1 MDDLFKPL
9 GIALGLG
16 LLVGLQREWDKHQ
29 IAGIRTFTLITLL
42 GAITALLARDF
53 GGWIVAAGLIGLAG
67 LLITGNWVAEERTD
81 DPGIGQTTEVA
92 ALVMFGVGAMLIAG
106 HTTPAVVLGGATA
119 VLLHMK
125 NRMESLVGSLSP
137 ADVRAVFQFV
147 LLALVIL
154 PLLPDETYGPYDV
167 LNPYK
172 VWLMVVLIV
181 AISLSAY
188 VAYRIVGV
196 RAGSVLG
203 GILGGLISSTATTV
217 SYARQCKSHP
227 KLVGTAAFVIIV
239 ASTIV
244 LVRVAIEIAAVARG
258 LLPELLPPFIAVFA
272 LMAAIS
278 VWLYY
283 RLQQSKAQ
291 PTEHSNPSQLKPALI
306 FGAMYAV
313 VLLLVAFV
321 KDHFGD
327 TAIYA
332 AALISGLT
340 DVDALTL
347 SVASLFNEERLSAD
361 TSWRAILLAT
371 LSNLAFKAGAAG
383 VLGGAKLFRIVGIA
397 FGVTIA
403 AGLAVFFLWPSGG
416 SVAVPVL
423 EGLP

>member
-1 MDDLFKPL
+1 MDDIFKPL

-16 LLVGLQREWDKHQ
+16 LLVGLQREWEKHPL
-29 IAGIRTFTLITLL
+29 AGIRTFTLITLL

-67 LLITGNWVAEERTD
+67 LLITGNWLAEDGTD
-81 DPGIGQTTEVA
+81 DPGVGQTTEVA
-92 ALVMFGVGAMLIAG
+92 ALVMFCVGAMLIAG

-125 NRMESLVGSLSP
+125 NRMQSLVGRLDA
-137 ADVRAVFQFV
+137 ADVRAIFQFV
-147 LLALVIL
+147 LISMVIL

-167 LNPYK
+167 LSPFK
-172 VWLMVVLIV
+172 IWLMVVLIV

-188 VAYRIVGV
+188 VAYRMVGV
-196 RAGSVLG
+196 RAGSILG
-203 GILGGLISSTATTV
+203 GVLGGLISSTATTV
-217 SYARQCKSHP
+217 SYARQCKSNP
-227 KLVGTAAFVIIV
+227 KLVGTAAFVIVV

-258 LLPELLPPFIAVFA
+258 LLPELLPPFIGVFV

-278 VWLYY
+278 GWLYF

-291 PTEHSNPSQLKPALI
+291 ATEHSNPSQLKPALI
-306 FGAMYAV
+306 FGAMYAL

-321 KDHFGD
+321 KDRFGD

-347 SVASLFNEERLSAD
+347 SVAALFNDERLSAD

-397 FGVTIA
+397 FGTTFV
-403 AGLAVFFLWPSGG
+403 AGLAVIFVWP
-416 SVAVPVL
+416 
-423 EGLP
+423 

>member
-1 MDDLFKPL
+1 MDDIFKPL

-16 LLVGLQREWDKHQ
+16 LLVGLQREWDRHEL
-29 IAGIRTFTLITLL
+29 AGIRTFTLITLL

-53 GGWIVAAGLIGLAG
+53 GGWVVAAGLIGLAG
-67 LLITGNWVAEERTD
+67 LLITGNWMAEDGGED
-81 DPGIGQTTEVA
+81 AGVGQTTEVA
-92 ALVMFGVGAMLIAG
+92 ALVMFCVGAMLIAG
-106 HTTPAVVLGGATA
+106 YTTAAVVLGGATA

-125 NRMESLVGSLSP
+125 DRMEKLVGSLS
-137 ADVRAVFQFV
+137 ASDVRAIFQFV

-154 PLLPDETYGPYDV
+154 PLLPDRTYGPYDV
-167 LNPYK
+167 LSPFK
-172 VWLMVVLIV
+172 IWLMVVLIV

-196 RAGSVLG
+196 RAGSILG
-203 GILGGLISSTATTV
+203 GVLGGLISSTATTV

-227 KLVGTAAFVIIV
+227 KLVGTASFVIVV

-258 LLPELLPPFIAVFA
+258 LLPELLPPFAAVFV

-278 VWLYY
+278 GWLYF
-283 RLQQSKAQ
+283 RLQQDKAQ
-291 PTEHSNPSQLKPALI
+291 PTEHKNPSQLKPALV
-306 FGAMYAV
+306 FGAMYAL

-347 SVASLFNEERLSAD
+347 SVASLFNQERLSAD

-371 LSNLAFKAGAAG
+371 LSNLVFKAGAAG
-383 VLGGAKLFRIVGIA
+383 VLGGPRLFRIVGVA
-397 FGVTIA
+397 FGVTIV
-403 AGLAVFFLWPSGG
+403 AGLAVIFTWPSGNG
-416 SVAVPVL
+416 
-423 EGLP
+423 

>member
-1 MDDLFKPL
+1 
-9 GIALGLG
+9 
-16 LLVGLQREWDKHQ
+16 
-29 IAGIRTFTLITLL
+29 
-42 GAITALLARDF
+42 
-53 GGWIVAAGLIGLAG
+53 
-67 LLITGNWVAEERTD
+67 
-81 DPGIGQTTEVA
+81 
-92 ALVMFGVGAMLIAG
+92 MLIAG
-106 HTTPAVVLGGATA
+106 YTMPAVVLGGATA

-125 NRMESLVGSLSP
+125 DRMERLVGSLSA
-137 ADVRAVFQFV
+137 ADVRAIFQFV
-147 LLALVIL
+147 LLAMVIL

-167 LNPYK
+167 LNPFK

-217 SYARQCKSHP
+217 SYARQCKSNP
-227 KLVGTAAFVIIV
+227 KLVGTAAFVIVV

-244 LVRVAIEIAAVARG
+244 LVRVAIEIAAVAGG
-258 LLPELLPPFIAVFA
+258 LLPALIPPFVGVFA
-272 LMAAIS
+272 LMGASSA
-278 VWLYY
+278 WLYY

-347 SVASLFNEERLSAD
+347 SVASLFNQESLSAD

-383 VLGGAKLFRIVGIA
+383 VLGGAALFRIVGIA
-397 FGVTIA
+397 FGVTIL
-403 AGLAVFFLWPSGG
+403 AGLGVILAWP
-416 SVAVPVL
+416 
-423 EGLP
+423 

>member
-1 MDDLFKPL
+1 MDDIFKPL

-16 LLVGLQREWDKHQ
+16 LLVGLQREWDKHPL
-29 IAGIRTFTLITLL
+29 AGIRTFTLITLF

-53 GGWIVAAGLIGLAG
+53 GGWIVAAGLLALAG
-67 LLITGNWVAEERTD
+67 LLITGNWMKDGELRKGSV
-81 DPGIGQTTEVA
+81 GQTTEMA
-92 ALVMFGVGAMLIAG
+92 ALVMYGVGAMLMAG
-106 HTTPAVVLGGATA
+106 YTIPAVVLGGSTA

-125 NRMESLVGSLSP
+125 DRMESFVGSLS
-137 ADVRAVFQFV
+137 ALDVRVIFQFV
-147 LLALVIL
+147 LLAMVIL

-167 LNPYK
+167 LNPFK

-196 RAGSVLG
+196 RAGSILG

-217 SYARQCKSHP
+217 SYARQCKNNP
-227 KLVGTAAFVIIV
+227 KLVGTAAFVIVV

-244 LVRVAIEIAAVARG
+244 LVRVTIEIAAVARG
-258 LLPELLPPFIAVFA
+258 LLPQMLPPFIALFV
-272 LMAAIS
+272 LMTAIS
-278 VWLYY
+278 VWLYFH
-283 RLQQSKAQ
+283 LEQGEAE

-321 KDHFGD
+321 KDYFGD
-327 TAIYA
+327 TAIYG
-332 AALISGLT
+332 AALVSGLT

-347 SVASLFNEERLSAD
+347 SVAALFNQDRLPAD
-361 TSWRAILLAT
+361 TSWRAIMLAT

-383 VLGGAKLFRIVGIA
+383 VLGGAKLFRIVVIA

-403 AGLAVFFLWPSGG
+403 AGLGVIFLWP
-416 SVAVPVL
+416 
-423 EGLP
+423 

>member
-1 MDDLFKPL
+1 MDEIFKPL

-16 LLVGLQREWDKHQ
+16 LLVGLQREYDKHEL
-29 IAGIRTFTLITLL
+29 AGIRTFTLITLL

-53 GGWIVAAGLIGLAG
+53 GGWIIAAGLIGLAG
-67 LLITGNWVAEERTD
+67 LLITGNWMAEEGTD
-81 DPGIGQTTEVA
+81 DAGAGQTTEVA
-92 ALVMFGVGAMLIAG
+92 ALVMFCVGAMLIG
-106 HTTPAVVLGGATA
+106 GYTVPAVVLGGATA

-125 NRMESLVGSLSP
+125 DRMEKFVGSLS
-137 ADVRAVFQFV
+137 ASDVRAIFQFV
-147 LLALVIL
+147 LLSMVIL

-167 LNPYK
+167 LNPFK

-217 SYARQCKSHP
+217 SYARQSRSHP
-227 KLVGTAAFVIIV
+227 KLVGTAAFVIVV

-258 LLPELLPPFIAVFA
+258 LLPLLVPPFVAIFV

-278 VWLYY
+278 AWLYF

-291 PTEHSNPSQLKPALI
+291 PTEHSNPSELKPALI
-306 FGAMYAV
+306 FGGMYAL

-347 SVASLFNEERLSAD
+347 SVASLFNQDRLPAD

-383 VLGGAKLFRIVGIA
+383 VLGGAALFRIVGIA
-397 FGVTIA
+397 FGVTIV
-403 AGLAVFFLWPSGG
+403 AGLGVILLWP
-416 SVAVPVL
+416 
-423 EGLP
+423 

>member
-1 MDDLFKPL
+1 MDEIFKPL

-16 LLVGLQREWDKHQ
+16 LLVGLQREWDKHEL
-29 IAGIRTFTLITLL
+29 AGIRTFTLITLL

-67 LLITGNWVAEERTD
+67 LLITGNWMTEDGEHDA
-81 DPGIGQTTEVA
+81 PAGQTTEVA
-92 ALVMFGVGAMLIAG
+92 ALVMFCVGAMLIAG
-106 HTTPAVVLGGATA
+106 YTMPAVVLGGATA

-125 NRMESLVGSLSP
+125 DRMQSFVGSMSA
-137 ADVRAVFQFV
+137 ADVRAIFQFV
-147 LLALVIL
+147 LLAMVIL
-154 PLLPDETYGPYDV
+154 PLLPNETYGPYEV
-167 LNPYK
+167 LNPFK

-181 AISLSAY
+181 GISLSAY

-196 RAGSVLG
+196 RAGSILG

-217 SYARQCKSHP
+217 SYARQCKKNP
-227 KLVGTAAFVIIV
+227 KLVGTASFVIVV

-258 LLPELLPPFIAVFA
+258 LLPELLPPFIAVFV

-278 VWLYY
+278 AWLYY

-291 PTEHSNPSQLKPALI
+291 ATEHSNPSQLKPALI
-306 FGAMYAV
+306 FGGMYAL

-347 SVASLFNEERLSAD
+347 SVAELFNQDRLSAD

-397 FGVTIA
+397 FGVTIL
-403 AGLAVFFLWPSGG
+403 AGLAVIFVWP
-416 SVAVPVL
+416 
-423 EGLP
+423 

>member
-1 MDDLFKPL
+1 MDDIFKPL

-16 LLVGLQREWDKHQ
+16 LLVGLQREWDKHPL
-29 IAGIRTFTLITLL
+29 AGIRTFTLITLL
-42 GAITALLARDF
+42 GAIAALLARDF
-53 GGWIVAAGLIGLAG
+53 GGWVVAAGLLALVA
-67 LLITGNWVAEERTD
+67 LLISGNWMKEDGLRKGSV
-81 DPGIGQTTEVA
+81 GQTTETA
-92 ALVMFGVGAMLIAG
+92 ALVMYGVGAMLMAG
-106 HTTPAVVLGGATA
+106 YTIPAVVIGGATA
-119 VLLHMK
+119 VLLHLK
-125 NRMESLVGSLSP
+125 DRLQTVVGSLTAS
-137 ADVRAVFQFV
+137 DVRAIFQFV
-147 LLALVIL
+147 LIAMVIL

-167 LNPYK
+167 LNPFK

-203 GILGGLISSTATTV
+203 GILGGMISSTATTV
-217 SYARQCKSHP
+217 SYARQCKSNP
-227 KLVGTAAFVIIV
+227 KLVGTAAFVIVV

-244 LVRVAIEIAAVARG
+244 LVRVAIEITAVARG
-258 LLPELLPPFIAVFA
+258 LLPELLPPFIAVFV

-278 VWLYY
+278 VWLYF
-283 RLQQSKAQ
+283 RLQQSKAE

-321 KDHFGD
+321 KDYFGD

-347 SVASLFNEERLSAD
+347 SVAALFNQDRLPGD

-383 VLGGAKLFRIVGIA
+383 VLGGAALFRIVGIA
-397 FGVTIA
+397 FGVTIV
-403 AGLAVFFLWPSGG
+403 AGLGVIFLWP
-416 SVAVPVL
+416 
-423 EGLP
+423 

>member
-1 MDDLFKPL
+1 MDDIFKPL

-16 LLVGLQREWDKHQ
+16 LLVGLQREWDKHPL
-29 IAGIRTFTLITLL
+29 AGIRTFTLITLL
-42 GAITALLARDF
+42 GAIAALLARDF
-53 GGWIVAAGLIGLAG
+53 GGWIVAAGLLALVG
-67 LLITGNWVAEERTD
+67 LLISGNWMKEDGLRKGSV
-81 DPGIGQTTEVA
+81 GQTTETA
-92 ALVMFGVGAMLIAG
+92 ALVMYGVGAMLMAG
-106 HTTPAVVLGGATA
+106 YTIPAVVIGGATA

-125 NRMESLVGSLSP
+125 DRLQTVVGSLTAS
-137 ADVRAVFQFV
+137 DVRAIFQFV
-147 LLALVIL
+147 LIAMVIL

-167 LNPYK
+167 LNPFK

-217 SYARQCKSHP
+217 SYARQCKNNP
-227 KLVGTAAFVIIV
+227 KLVGTAAFVIVV

-258 LLPELLPPFIAVFA
+258 LLPELLPPFIAVFV
-272 LMAAIS
+272 LMTVIS

-283 RLQQSKAQ
+283 RLQQSKAE

-321 KDHFGD
+321 RDQFGD

-332 AALISGLT
+332 AALVSGLT

-347 SVASLFNEERLSAD
+347 SVASLFNQDRLPAD

-383 VLGGAKLFRIVGIA
+383 VLGGATLFRIVGIA

-403 AGLAVFFLWPSGG
+403 AGLGVIFLWP
-416 SVAVPVL
+416 
-423 EGLP
+423 